1 LAEQYTPLSKAEI
14 ERTQQFF
21 TAPPYRTIDESTIEQ
36 DLAKLAQENKAFS
49 RWLERNVRNH
59 KVLGYRAITLSLKP
73 VGVAPGDITDQ
84 QLEAIADLAD
94 QYSFGEVR
102 TTHEQ
107 NIVLAD
113 VELAEL
119 FNVWQSLKQAG
130 FATPNIGTLTDMI
143 CCPGGD
149 YCSLANAKSI
159 PIAEDIQR
167 QFDDLDYL
175 YDLGPID
182 LNISG
187 CMNACGHHHVG
198 NIGILGV
205 DKKGQEFYQVQL
217 GGDAGNYTRLGSV
230 LGPAF
235 SQEDVPRVIKDIL
248 HTYVALRQDQEPF
261 IDTFERVGIAPFK
274 ERVYAE
280 AN

>member
-1 LAEQYTPLSKAEI
+1 VS
-14 ERTQQFF
+14 
-21 TAPPYRTIDESTIEQ
+21 
-36 DLAKLAQENKAFS
+36 
-49 RWLERNVRNH
+49 
-59 KVLGYRAITLSLKP
+59 GYCAVTLSLKP
-73 VGVAPGDITDQ
+73 TGVAPGDITDN

-102 TTHEQ
+102 STHEQ
-107 NIVLAD
+107 NIVLGD
-113 VELAEL
+113 VKRSDLP
-119 FNVWQSLKQAG
+119 SLWKALKENG
-130 FATPNIGTLTDMI
+130 FATPNIGALTDMI

-167 QFDDLDYL
+167 TFDDLDYL

-182 LNISG
+182 LNLSG

-205 DKKGQEFYQVQL
+205 DKKGNEFYQVQL
-217 GGDAGNYTRLGSV
+217 GGQAGNDASLGKV

-235 SQEDVPRVIKDIL
+235 TREQLTGVLKTILDIYVDQRTEEERFVD
-248 HTYVALRQDQEPF
+248 TYQRIGLQ
-261 IDTFERVGIAPFK
+261 PFK
-274 ERVYAE
+274 ERVYAK